1 MTKRVQWLALFL
13 LLGVWAG
20 VGIWVIVDAPEPQRV
35 PLKYV
40 TGRASRTEVSRSQ
53 AGAGLK
59 VNVALLEAARHRANE
74 AFVAPKNI
82 FAPLATEKSAPTH
95 TKRKAPAQASSPVP
109 APGGPAPAVAPPAVP
124 PPPSPE
130 VLAAEAARQELAQY
144 RYLGYLSRNGRE
156 EAFLSK
162 GTELYIVKSDETIEQ
177 RVRVKTVTPTGV
189 TLQEPR
195 SQVERTIPLVE
206 GKP

>member
-20 VGIWVIVDAPEPQRV
+20 VGIWVIAGAPEPQRA

-40 TGRASRTEVSRSQ
+40 TGRASRTEASRSQ
-53 AGAGLK
+53 AGAGLQ
-59 VNVALLEAARHRANE
+59 VNLALLEAARHRANQ

-82 FAPLATEKSAPTH
+82 FAPLPTEKNAPTH
-95 TKRKAPAQASSPVP
+95 TKRKAPGQAP
-109 APGGPAPAVAPPAVP
+109 APVPAPAVAAPAVP

-130 VLAAEAARQELAQY
+130 ELAAEAARQELAQY

-156 EAFLSK
+156 EAFLAK